1 MAAARRSGQF
11 GGRAPWRSLGVILGS
26 AIVCYGAE
34 RLALGLLRIG
44 TNTPPL
50 NPVAGLGLGLMLLY
64 GRSALVGMVLAA
76 IWSAKTQGLPWPA
89 LVGSSLGNGLA
100 AGLGYW
106 FLRRLQVNAGLSHLR
121 DVGLF
126 ILCGALLPTSLNATI
141 GSLSRSIGNVLPL
154 PVLGDYWW
162 SLWRSDSL
170 GILTIAP
177 ALLVLNQ
184 GRPLN
189 WAWLRSLLRPH
200 HWRQLFQPRRWALG
214 LWLLAVL
221 LSTGI
226 ALSGYGPRWPWLD
239 YLPFFG
245 LAVAVAGFGQRG
257 AVWSGSLSVGLAAW
271 YTFQGQGWFLAR
283 GGNLSASITG
293 FQSWSAVM
301 LAISLV
307 VGAAIQERQTA
318 IEQLQSDRLTRRD
331 PDAAIERLLSDVS
344 SRIRQSL
351 DIDEILQ
358 QTVEEVRQLLQ
369 ADRVCILRVDGLG
382 EGFVGAESVGESWP
396 SIMGAR
402 FPAAFVTQMQ
412 RVYDQQR
419 LQVGDDVQADA
430 TVFEYLQAFY
440 ARYAVRASLTHSLMQ
455 DQQHYGSL
463 VIHHCAA
470 PYAWQAS
477 EINLVERLTPPIE
490 SAIQQGRLH
499 QDLQTYASKMEAEV
513 RDRTDQLRGSMSQF
527 MERDQVRQQLLHA
540 VNHDLR
546 TPLLGM
552 LMVLQKLAL
561 QSGDRIALPKSVL
574 DRMLESSNRQ
584 LDLIQSL
591 LDEYADQPDSRFQ
604 PNPEA
609 LTSHRLIAQ
618 TLNQLKPL
626 IDAQQVPI
634 DNQVS
639 LDLPDIYGDSVYLQR
654 VLENLLVNAIQH
666 NPPQTPI
673 TIAAQILPAEPALS
687 SAASSSP
694 DQILFEVRDSGVGLT
709 AAQQQA
715 LFARP
720 YTRNKFDRRMTGIG
734 LGLFFC
740 HQIIQAHQGELGVE
754 SEPDRGATF
763 WFTVPL
769 ASADAQLA

>member
-11 GGRAPWRSLGVILGS
+11 WGREPWHRLGVILGS

-64 GRSALVGMVLAA
+64 GRSALIGMVLAA

-106 FLRRLQVNAGLSHLR
+106 FLRMLQVNAGLSQLR

-141 GSLSRSIGNVLPL
+141 GSLSRSIGNILPIPL
-154 PVLGDYWW
+154 LGDYWW

-189 WAWLRSLLRPH
+189 GAWLRSVMRPH
-200 HWRQLFQPRRWALG
+200 HLRQLCQPRRWALG

-221 LSTGI
+221 LSTWI
-226 ALSGYGPRWPWLD
+226 ALTGHSPHWPWLD

-245 LAVAVAGFGQRG
+245 LAWAVACFGQRG
-257 AVWSGSLSVGLAAW
+257 AVWSGGLSVMLAAW
-271 YTFQGQGWFLAR
+271 YTFQGQGLFFAR

-307 VGAAIQERQTA
+307 MGAAIQERQTV
-318 IEQLQSDRLTRRD
+318 IDQSATQTGGRAD
-331 PDAAIERLLSDVS
+331 PDAAVERLLSEVA
-344 SRIRQSL
+344 SRIRRSL
-351 DIDEILQ
+351 NMDEILQ
-358 QTVEEVRQLLQ
+358 QTVEEVRQLLG
-369 ADRVCILRVDGLG
+369 ADRVCVLQVDIDNT
-382 EGFVGAESVGESWP
+382 GFVGAESVGASWP
-396 SIMGAR
+396 SIMGQR
-402 FPAAFVTQMQ
+402 FPAAFVTTMQ
-412 RVYDQQR
+412 QLYDQQR
-419 LQVGDDVQADA
+419 LQVRDDVQEDA
-430 TVFEYLQAFY
+430 AVFSYLQAFY
-440 ARYAVRASLTHSLMQ
+440 DRYAVRASLTHSLMQ
-455 DQQHYGSL
+455 GQRHYGSL
-463 VIHHCAA
+463 VIHQCAQ
-470 PYAWQAS
+470 PRAWQAT
-477 EINLVERLTPPIE
+477 EIDLVERLAPQIE
-490 SAIQQGRLH
+490 SAIQQGILH
-499 QDLQTYASKMEAEV
+499 NDLQTYATKMEAEV
-513 RDRTDQLRGSMSQF
+513 RDRTEQLRGSMSQF
-527 MERDQVRQQLLHA
+527 MARDQVRQQLLHA

-546 TPLLGM
+546 TPILGM

-639 LDLPDIYGDSVYLQR
+639 LDLPDIHGDSVYLQR

-673 TIAAQILPAEPALS
+673 TIAAQVLPADPATP
-687 SAASSSP
+687 SP
-694 DQILFEVRDSGVGLT
+694 AQILFEVRDSGIGLT
-709 AAQQQA
+709 VAQQQA
-715 LFARP
+715 VFVRP
-720 YTRNKFDRRMTGIG
+720 YTRNKFDRRLTGIG

-740 HQIIQAHQGELGVE
+740 NQIIQAHQGELGVE
-754 SEPDRGATF
+754 SESEGGATF

-769 ASADAQLA
+769 AEGLASDDFD